1 MERFIICH
9 LKTKEII
16 KTCIFYT
23 KIFQLTNLKKCGFL
37 TYFNPTLSGNLSVLE
52 FQVVCQAP
60 PFKTNGTI

>member
-23 KIFQLTNLKKCGFL
+23 KIFQLPNLKKCGFL
-37 TYFNPTLSGNLSVLE
+37 TYFNPTLLGDFGDFE
-52 FQVVCQAP
+52 F
-60 PFKTNGTI
+60 